1 MNWNEIDIKD
11 QFPILSQK
19 INGHRLVYLDSAATS
34 LKPKQVV
41 ERMME
46 HYLMGAAN
54 VHRGLHQLSDQAT
67 TDYENAR
74 STLRTFLNAPVNENL
89 IFTRSA
95 TEALNL
101 IATSFGEMYLQE
113 GDEILITEMEHHSN
127 IVPWQ
132 ILAQKKQ
139 CSLKFVSV
147 DKDGCLD
154 LVQMQKL
161 LTHKTKIL
169 ALTLVSNTL
178 GTENP
183 VQQITQNAHSVGAK
197 VVIDAA
203 QALVHTPIDLQLINC
218 DFLVGSAHK
227 IFGPTGIGFLFG
239 KQELLSKMPPYQ
251 YGGGMIA
258 TVNPQHTSYTDVPQK
273 FEAGTPHI
281 AGAIGFAEALKF
293 FQKFSYT
300 DVHLHEQKLL
310 AQIIKGLQSMKGV
323 RVIGEPEAKGLKR
336 KSVVSFVVEGHHHQD
351 LGQIL
356 NNYGVAVRTGHHC
369 TQPLM
374 KKFGIEGTV
383 RASVNIY
390 NTAEDIETFL
400 ESLEKSIHLL
410 RTA

>member
-1 MNWNEIDIKD
+1 MDWEYIRE
-11 QFPILSQK
+11 QFPILNQK

-41 ERMME
+41 DRMMA
-46 HYLMGAAN
+46 HYLMGASN
-54 VHRGLHQLSDQAT
+54 VHRGLHQLSDRAT

-74 STLRTFLNAPVNENL
+74 STLRTFLNASFDEEL

-101 IATSFGEMYLQE
+101 IATSFGEMFLQE

-132 ILAQKKQ
+132 ILAHKKH
-139 CSLKFVSV
+139 CLLKFISV
-147 DKDGCLD
+147 DSDGCLD

-169 ALTLVSNTL
+169 ALTFVSNTL

-183 VQQITQNAHSVGAK
+183 IQQIIQDAQRVGAK

-203 QALVHTPIDLQLINC
+203 QALVHTPIDLQQMPC

-239 KQELLSKMPPYQ
+239 KQELLAKMPPHQ
-251 YGGGMIA
+251 YGGGMIT
-258 TVNPQHTSYTDVPQK
+258 TVTPQQTTYTDLPQK

-293 FQKFSYT
+293 FQKFSST
-300 DVHLHEQKLL
+300 DVHQHEQKLL
-310 AQIIKGLQSMKGV
+310 AQIKAGLQNMQGV
-323 RVIGEPEAKGLKR
+323 RVIGEPELQGLKR
-336 KSVVSFVVEGHHHQD
+336 KSVVSFVVEGCHHQD

-369 TQPLM
+369 TQLLM

-383 RASVNIY
+383 RVSINIY
-390 NTAEDIETFL
+390 NTTEDIEVFL
-400 ESLEKSIHLL
+400 ESLEKAIHLL
-410 RTA
+410 QTA